1 MLHQHKRKLPTT
13 ACVLCLPPKAGHR
26 NSHAHTHT
34 HTHTHARTLTRVYS
48 PVCCAAVTGAGEACD
63 WAVSLVLLRLQSHD
77 GNNQRHFGA
86 AELRVCVSVCLCVP
100 LSLCLSVSL
109 SLYLCVSLS
118 ASIPRSIFRSYSHN
132 LSRPTTT
139 TTITITTAGLDEEDR
154 PRVAPAADWRLADGS

>member
-26 NSHAHTHT
+26 NSHAHT

-109 SLYLCVSLS
+109 SLCLSVSLS
-118 ASIPRSIFRSYSHN
+118 VCLSVCVHSQEHLQIVLTQSLSSHHHN
-132 LSRPTTT
+132 NHHHHHRR
-139 TTITITTAGLDEEDR
+139 A
-154 PRVAPAADWRLADGS
+154 